1 MTNFKIC
8 ASLFSTTE
16 HIFQNVY
23 CMYALCNGVFH
34 IFSSFRYWGETF
46 VGISFPWALTN
57 RNRQVWEFYW
67 MHNNLL
73 TIATK
78 LHIRSGRRMRF
89 VSKTWKLQLDTAIYE
104 YGIYYVYVSTYLDDS
119 LKDLCKRSTIPTG
132 KDHPVWLWEA
142 HWRERNEWKYWA
154 SKSFVG
160 SDWFSPLRRVTEVGQ
175 SSRLTR

>member
-1 MTNFKIC
+1 MTNFQSDWTDIPEC
-8 ASLFSTTE
+8 TLYT
-16 HIFQNVY
+16 
-23 CMYALCNGVFH
+23 LCNGVFH

-104 YGIYYVYVSTYLDDS
+104 YGLWNILCLCVHLFWWFFEGFMQEIYYTYWKRPPSLIVGSS
-119 LKDLCKRSTIPTG
+119 LKRKKWVKILSVQIFC
-132 KDHPVWLWEA
+132 WL
-142 HWRERNEWKYWA
+142 
-154 SKSFVG
+154 
-160 SDWFSPLRRVTEVGQ
+160 
-175 SSRLTR
+175 RLVFTS